1 MSASTPTKS
10 KPKTKAAD
18 SVEAL
23 LSSLDVGGDASMDGS
38 NAAAGAKSSS
48 GSGAAGAGGDAQSL
62 LDEMDDLVQRRGV
75 GSTRKASA
83 LSGGASTAT
92 SSNNASS
99 PLVAPPASAQA
110 ATPTSAAT
118 SLSGQEPIPSTAASS
133 EQSAATPSA
142 NAGGGGG
149 WGWGSVWGQATKFAD
164 QARAELEKRSA
175 TVSAV
180 PGSSESTEGAKGRGG
195 LALPSLPQLPAATQ
209 EAARELQS
217 RGWGIAQGV
226 RGFVKDAGL
235 EKLGEDL
242 TAASRKG
249 WLEIINAVAPPISEH
264 EVIQVTLSHD
274 IIGYDGIAD
283 VVFKVLQSV
292 MEAQMDRGTEQQLV
306 VNKAPEPR
314 PSGEAKT
321 VEESSSL
328 KQATSDSNERDFRAV
343 IGWDQAREKAENAL
357 AKTIAS
363 HSAAPPATSS
373 LTVPITHCPVFVRI
387 QPVFA
392 PLPIFPS
399 TSNASISKAKSV
411 TSKEN
416 AEPEEQLWFL
426 LLLQDPGNGCRHT
439 TVSQA
444 VPRSWLDVPF
454 EENAWVEQSLVDV
467 LQNALSVIG
476 QAYVVERQTGR
487 SRTAQALQGAEAKT
501 QAASS

>member
-62 LDEMDDLVQRRGV
+62 LDEMDDLVQRRGA

-92 SSNNASS
+92 SSTNASS
-99 PLVAPPASAQA
+99 PLVAPPARAQA
-110 ATPTSAAT
+110 ATPASAAT
-118 SLSGQEPIPSTAASS
+118 SL
-133 EQSAATPSA
+133 
-142 NAGGGGG
+142 
-149 WGWGSVWGQATKFAD
+149 
-164 QARAELEKRSA
+164 AELEKRSA
-175 TVSAV
+175 AVSAV
-180 PGSSESTEGAKGRGG
+180 PGSSESIEGTRGRGG
-195 LALPSLPQLPAATQ
+195 LALPSLPQLPAGTQ

-274 IIGYDGIAD
+274 MIGYDGIAD

-321 VEESSSL
+321 VEESSPL

-387 QPVFA
+387 QPVLA
-392 PLPIFPS
+392 PLPIFAS
-399 TSNASISKAKSV
+399 TSNAGISKARSV

-439 TVSQA
+439 TVSQS

-467 LQNALSVIG
+467 LQNSLSVIG

-501 QAASS
+501 QTASS